1 MNDFQ
6 ILAPLF
12 VIACP
17 AALFVC
23 IISLGDAAEGSA
35 VFLVALAVL
44 LVHMDKHTNIE
55 VR

>member
-23 IISLGDAAEGSA
+23 IILLGDAAEGSA
-35 VFLVALAVL
+35 VFLVAAVVL
-44 LVHMDKHTNIE
+44 LTYMDKHTNIE

>member
-1 MNDFQ
+1 MNDFA

-12 VIACP
+12 VIVCP

-23 IISLGDAAEGSA
+23 IILLGDAAEGSA
-35 VFLVALAVL
+35 VFLVTLTVL
-44 LVHMDKHTNIE
+44 LIYMDNHTNVE